1 MQCHFLGTAFLFI
14 RGDSVHSTQDSW
26 LNSRIGITCGSGCS
40 DCFRYGSECCSGSD
54 FSDCSGS
61 GCCSGY
67 GFPFEKSSVILFA
80 VFRTF
85 SIPSYKRFIR
95 RICRRQAN
103 RRFLWIYVEQTT
115 ANRATR
121 NVPKSGG
128 IHHCRIFAFFNF
140 TFHVFLKKFVQHAKI
155 F

>member
-40 DCFRYGSECCSGSD
+40 DCFRYGSDCCSGSD

-67 GFPFEKSSVILFA
+67 GFPFENPPIFFLRFSARLVCPYAGGLSAWFVQSAAAVKRETWPICSSLKIWHQMMRSEHALIA
-80 VFRTF
+80 AC
-85 SIPSYKRFIR
+85 
-95 RICRRQAN
+95 ICRKAVGAAEMQAA
-103 RRFLWIYVEQTT
+103 IY
-115 ANRATR
+115 
-121 NVPKSGG
+121 S
-128 IHHCRIFAFFNF
+128 ILHLLF
-140 TFHVFLKKFVQHAKI
+140 
-155 F
+155 